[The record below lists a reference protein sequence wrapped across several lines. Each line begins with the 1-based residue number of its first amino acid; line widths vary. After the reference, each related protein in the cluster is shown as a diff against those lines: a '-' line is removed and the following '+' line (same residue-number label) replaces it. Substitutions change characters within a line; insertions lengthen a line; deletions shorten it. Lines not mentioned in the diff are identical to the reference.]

1 MMLLI
6 GETSLQLVGARQH
19 LKRGTVVNRY
29 FVMGTIVMAA
39 ATLAGQAVYAE
50 SAAISTTPGD
60 ATFKSAKRVSFNM
73 RNGSK
78 MAIKVKSGD
87 NEVVLEP
94 GKVVSMKLEV
104 VVQVVA
110 EETIPNY
117 PSGMVNADAATYL
130 SDSTITLH

>member
-6 GETSLQLVGARQH
+6 GERSLQLVGARQH

-39 ATLAGQAVYAE
+39 TTLAGQAVYAE

-87 NEVVLEP
+87 NEVMLKP
-94 GKVVSMKLEV
+94 GRSCLW
-104 VVQVVA
+104 
-110 EETIPNY
+110 N
-117 PSGMVNADAATYL
+117 L
-130 SDSTITLH
+130 R